1 MKRFFYAVAMTAG
14 LWPAPLQSQIYD
26 TYVTETNVTYVC
38 YDQVAPVP
46 GHPELVLGGDGE
58 CDVRPGPAR
67 CTQSFIPAMPQI
79 SFIDLIV
86 LDDFAG
92 DGQDS
97 HVYVVLRSGSI
108 DGPIIAST
116 DPVTIPNGY
125 QNFNN
130 EWTRF
135 MFPSRVRI
143 HPFETYYFQP
153 AVQPS
158 SLGISVKA
166 SFSQY
171 TAGILYYGT
180 KPSFGPDIYFREGCI
195 DVYPIPE
202 PSTVTLALVGLPALA
217 WAMGKRERPSLR

>member
-1 MKRFFYAVAMTAG
+1 V
-14 LWPAPLQSQIYD
+14 YD
-26 TYVTETNVTYVC
+26 TYVTETNVTYVL
-38 YDQVAPVP
+38 YDQVAPFP
-46 GHPELVLGGDGE
+46 GHPELVLGADGL
-58 CDVRPGPAR
+58 CSVKPDSSAPK
-67 CTQSFIPAMPQI
+67 CTQSFTPAMPII
-79 SFIDLIV
+79 SFIDLIIV
-86 LDDFAG
+86 DDWAG

-97 HVYVVLRSGSI
+97 TVYVVLRSESI

-143 HPFETYYFQP
+143 QPFQTYYFQP

-166 SFSQY
+166 ALSQY
-171 TAGILYYGT
+171 TAGVLYYGT
-180 KPSFGPDIYFREGCI
+180 TPRLGVDIYFREGCF
-195 DVYPIPE
+195 DVYAIPE
-202 PSTVTLALVGLPALA
+202 PSAAALALCGVFVLG
-217 WAMGKRERPSLR
+217 WAMRRRCA